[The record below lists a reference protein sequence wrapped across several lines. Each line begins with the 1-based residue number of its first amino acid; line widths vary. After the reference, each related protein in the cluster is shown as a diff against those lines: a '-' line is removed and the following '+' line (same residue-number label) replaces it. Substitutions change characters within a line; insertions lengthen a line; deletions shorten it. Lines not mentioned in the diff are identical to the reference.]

1 MSGRRDP
8 LTPTLSPVGRGDC
21 ARGSTPSPHW
31 GEGWG
36 EGVSP
41 PARLALALLLLA
53 AATPALA
60 QSPDETQRRLRD
72 AERTLE
78 RERATQAETEARAR
92 AATDALR
99 QAEADRLAAIATLRT
114 ADAAAAAIAARTA
127 DAQAAQARAEA
138 ALDAQTRKLAPLLPA
153 LTRLALHSEA
163 TLLVQPAPPA
173 ETLAALALLRGH
185 TSRLAD
191 EAVALDEAARA
202 TADARRRLASEQA
215 ALADAVARARDAAT
229 ALDLAVAAAR
239 AARGD
244 AERDEAAQAR
254 RVAAAASQA
263 RDLRGLLDRLED
275 APPPPPPP
283 RTAALPPPSRPRPIT
298 VGTLGWPVQG
308 RLMRRFGET
317 SDGVAETGI
326 AIAAA
331 PGARVLAPW
340 DGKVVYAGPF
350 RSLGL
355 LLILACGDGYHV
367 VLAGLD
373 RLDVAVGSTVRLGDP
388 VGTMAAQDARGR
400 NPALGLELRRAGR
413 PIDPEPWLSRAGGR
427 PG

>member
-1 MSGRRDP
+1 
-8 LTPTLSPVGRGDC
+8 
-21 ARGSTPSPHW
+21 
-31 GEGWG
+31 
-36 EGVSP
+36 
-41 PARLALALLLLA
+41 LLA
-53 AATPALA
+53 APLSARA
-60 QSPDETQRRLRD
+60 QSPDDTQRRLRE

-92 AATDALR
+92 AAGDALR

-114 ADAAAAAIAARTA
+114 ADAAAAASAGRAAE
-127 DAQAAQARAEA
+127 AQAMQARAEA
-138 ALDAQTRKLAPLLPA
+138 ALDAQTRKLGPLLPA
-153 LTRLALHSEA
+153 LTRLALHAEA

-185 TSRLAD
+185 TRRLAD
-191 EAVALDEAARA
+191 EAVALDDAARA
-202 TADARRRLASEQA
+202 AAEARRRLATEQA
-215 ALADAVARARDAAT
+215 ALAEALARARDAAS
-229 ALDLAVAAAR
+229 ALDQAVAAAR
-239 AARGD
+239 AARGE
-244 AERDEAAQAR
+244 AERDDASQAR

-275 APPPPPPP
+275 APAPPPPP
-283 RTAALPPPSRPRPIT
+283 RTAALPPSTPSPARPRAIS

-308 RLMRRFGET
+308 RLARRFGET
-317 SDGVAETGI
+317 HDGVAETGL

-355 LLILACGDGYHV
+355 LLILDCGDAYHV
-367 VLAGLD
+367 VLAGMD

-388 VGTMAAQDARGR
+388 VGTMAAHDARGR
-400 NPALGLELRRAGR
+400 TSALGLELRRAGR